1 VGSPAKSRIKVTLPP
16 SPLAGRP
23 PLRRYRV
30 HKKFESPA
38 AEAIAYDT
46 RYSGANLPLRRYK
59 FRPSQG
65 RAAVC
70 CMRPGGPAICGLRAD
85 PSLPLRVSPADSHPS
100 TRKTG
105 AYRGPRLPLR
115 SRPHNGSNT
124 DPSPAQ
130 NAGSGLRLRART
142 PAKRLRL
149 SKNAGSCCLG
159 SRRPATTKHTVTIL
173 LCICQGEFTP
183 KFPAETRVGL
193 GLKPRYILNHLRHG

>member
-1 VGSPAKSRIKVTLPP
+1 VILELLLKMRMRARKSPVYSYSPCYNPRQYCLECVLVVTAFRPFAAAQGFASR
-16 SPLAGRP
+16 
-23 PLRRYRV
+23 LRRR
-30 HKKFESPA
+30 
-38 AEAIAYDT
+38 D
-46 RYSGANLPLRRYK
+46 
-59 FRPSQG
+59 
-65 RAAVC
+65 
-70 CMRPGGPAICGLRAD
+70 
-85 PSLPLRVSPADSHPS
+85 
-100 TRKTG
+100 
-105 AYRGPRLPLR
+105 
-115 SRPHNGSNT
+115 NGSNT